1 LTVAPVRF
9 LGTKP
14 PTQPD
19 ESCELCGV
27 PLAEAHDHLV
37 DLEARGLRCAC
48 RPCALLFERPG
59 AAGGRYRLVPTS
71 VRRDPGLNLTA
82 AEWDGLDIPVGMAFF
97 FADSQRGKWTAF
109 YPSPA
114 GATES
119 VLPLDAWGEVLQANP
134 TVAELVPDV
143 EAFLVRVTPEG
154 FEGYLVPID
163 LCYELV
169 GLIRLLWQGF
179 DGGQEVRDAI
189 EGYFSTLA
197 DEAVSVT

>member
-14 PTQPD
+14 PAQPD
-19 ESCELCGV
+19 ESCELCGAA
-27 PLAEAHDHLV
+27 LAEEHDHLV
-37 DLEARGLRCAC
+37 DLETGGLRCAC
-48 RPCALLFERPG
+48 RPCSLLFERPG

-71 VRRDPGLNLTA
+71 VRRDPGLSLTA
-82 AEWDGLDIPVGMAFF
+82 AEWDRLDIPVGMAFF
-97 FADSQRGKWTAF
+97 FADSRRGRWVAF

-119 VLPLDAWGEVLQANP
+119 DLPLDAWAEVLEANP
-134 TVAELVPDV
+134 AVAALAPDV
-143 EAFLVRVTPEG
+143 EAFLVRAGGDG

-163 LCYELV
+163 FCYELV
-169 GLIRLLWQGF
+169 GLIRLLWRGF
-179 DGGQEVRDAI
+179 DGGQEVREAI

-197 DEAVSVT
+197 DKAVTVT